1 MSFAALQMLMSLLHP
16 QISEPYFTPG
26 EALSVVMTAKA
37 EDSPCR
43 EDLPQMTSN
52 GSFWCSPSSAVGLR
66 NCLDGLVPSH
76 ESKLEAPCP
85 CAAPWEDMG

>member
-37 EDSPCR
+37 EDSPCG
-43 EDLPQMTSN
+43 EDLPQMASN

-66 NCLDGLVPSH
+66 NCLADLWYLHTSQ
-76 ESKLEAPCP
+76 S
-85 CAAPWEDMG
+85 